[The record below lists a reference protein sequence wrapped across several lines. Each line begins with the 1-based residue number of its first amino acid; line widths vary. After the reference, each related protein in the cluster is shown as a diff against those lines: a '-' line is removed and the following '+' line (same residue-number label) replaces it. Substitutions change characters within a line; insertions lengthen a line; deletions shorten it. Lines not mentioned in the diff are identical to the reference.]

1 MIVELLEFFL
11 PVSGIHWEG
20 WVGLGSNQGVSCR
33 NIGQEQLRVKQWA
46 RMTIK
51 NSLFGFNSNG
61 LLNHGKE
68 GKTRYYVIQCRFSE
82 FLIQLCIK
90 KRFSLGPSRYI
101 TTVRFFLGP
110 VQKYYWP
117 GTRGCWS
124 LVQDHFWG
132 MWRNNYFSGKYSPL
146 NPKYPEVPLCTQ
158 KYLNVLRIISKYAK
172 KTLKGR
178 FLYIS
183 AIDGQN

>member
-1 MIVELLEFFL
+1 MLYTCWCTRIIYFWSGGMIVELLEFFL

-33 NIGQEQLRVKQWA
+33 NIGQEQLRVKQSFSA

-90 KRFSLGPSRYI
+90 KH
-101 TTVRFFLGP
+101 FFLRFRAEILLPCAEKLPFFGS
-110 VQKYYWP
+110 VQTYYYP
-117 GTRGCWS
+117 GTRCPWS
-124 LVQDHFWG
+124 PVQGHF
-132 MWRNNYFSGKYSPL
+132 
-146 NPKYPEVPLCTQ
+146 
-158 KYLNVLRIISKYAK
+158 
-172 KTLKGR
+172 
-178 FLYIS
+178 
-183 AIDGQN
+183 